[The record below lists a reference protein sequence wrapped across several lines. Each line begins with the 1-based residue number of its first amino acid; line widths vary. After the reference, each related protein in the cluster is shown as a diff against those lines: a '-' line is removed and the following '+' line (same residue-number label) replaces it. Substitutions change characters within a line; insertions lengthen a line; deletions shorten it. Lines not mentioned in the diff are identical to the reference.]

1 MVRSRLAAWG
11 VALATTLA
19 GASAM
24 GASTISAFGPG
35 EQSTY
40 RVQYLGLEA
49 GTAQITVGTQ
59 TTHWGNQVLP
69 IVTLARSSS
78 ALDFYPIR
86 DKFVTY
92 WDPSNDRCV
101 GSDLFAEENRTRRR
115 LRIKLD
121 HQAGKATVMR
131 QKDGSAEKTS
141 THDVESGTFDI
152 AAATFSLRNRELAVG
167 KTFELPVF
175 TGTRS
180 FTLRATVEKRETVV
194 TALGSKETFKVRVQT
209 GFGGKLESKRDVLA
223 WFTTDDARL
232 PVKVEAEFLLG
243 TLRAE
248 LLDYKSGRRYA
259 LGALI
264 PPESG
269 SNGG

>member
-1 MVRSRLAAWG
+1 MRSQLIAWG
-11 VALATTLA
+11 LALATTLA

-24 GASTISAFGPG
+24 GASISAFGPG

-49 GTAQITVGTQ
+49 GTAQITVGTE
-59 TTHWGNQVLP
+59 TTHWGSQVLP
-69 IVTLARSSS
+69 IVTFARSSS

-92 WDPSNDRCV
+92 WDPASDRCV
-101 GSDLFAEENRTRRR
+101 GSDLFAEENRSRRR

-131 QKDGSAEKTS
+131 QKDGGAEKTS
-141 THDVESGTFDI
+141 THEVAAGSLDI
-152 AAATFSLRNRELAVG
+152 AAATFALRNRPLAVG
-167 KTFELPVF
+167 RTFEMPIF
-175 TGTRS
+175 TGTRT
-180 FTLRATVEKRETVV
+180 FTLRATVEKKETVP
-194 TALGSKETFKVRVQT
+194 TALGPKETFKVRVQT
-209 GFGGKLESKRDVLA
+209 GFGGKLESKRDLVA
-223 WFTTDDARL
+223 WFTADDARL

-248 LLDYKSGRRYA
+248 LSEYKSGRRYA
-259 LGALI
+259 LGALS
-264 PPESG
+264 PTGAGGSG
-269 SNGG
+269 GI

>member
-1 MVRSRLAAWG
+1 MRSRSTTWG
-11 VALATTLA
+11 VALAAAFATT
-19 GASAM
+19 SAM
-24 GASTISAFGPG
+24 AASISAFGPG
-35 EQSTY
+35 EQATY

-59 TTHWGNQVLP
+59 THHLGNQVLP

-92 WDPSNDRCV
+92 WDPSTDRSL
-101 GSDLFAEENRTRRR
+101 GSDLFAEENRSRRR

-121 HQAGKATVMR
+121 HQAGKATVTR
-131 QKDGSAEKTS
+131 QKDGGAEKTS
-141 THDVESGTFDI
+141 THDVESGSLDI
-152 AAATFSLRNRELAVG
+152 AAATFALRNRELAVG
-167 KTFELPVF
+167 RTFEIPVF

-180 FTLRATVEKRETVV
+180 FTLRATVEKKEAVA
-194 TALGSKETFKVRVQT
+194 TALGQKETFKVRVQT

-223 WFTTDDARL
+223 WFTADDSRV

-243 TLRAE
+243 TIRAE

-259 LGALI
+259 LGALMA
-264 PPESG
+264 PDN
-269 SNGG
+269 NGG

>member
-1 MVRSRLAAWG
+1 MVSSRLTAWG

-24 GASTISAFGPG
+24 GASISAFGPG

-92 WDPSNDRCV
+92 WDPASDRCV

-141 THDVESGTFDI
+141 THDVQSGTFDI
-152 AAATFSLRNRELAVG
+152 AAATFALRNRELAVG
-167 KTFELPVF
+167 KTFEMPVF
-175 TGTRS
+175 TGSRS
-180 FTLRATVEKRETVV
+180 FTLRATVEKKETVT
-194 TALGSKETFKVRVQT
+194 TALGAKETFKVRVQV
-209 GFGGKLESKRDVLA
+209 GFGGKLESKRDVLV
-223 WFTTDDARL
+223 WFTADDARV
-232 PVKVEAEFLLG
+232 PVKMEAEFLLG
-243 TLRAE
+243 TVRAE

-259 LGALI
+259 LGALM
-264 PPESG
+264 PPKNSG
-269 SNGG
+269 G